1 MMAFDRSRLRG
12 SLTALITPFAKGALD
27 EAGLKR
33 VIEHQIENGTH
44 GLVPCGTTGE
54 SPTISHD
61 EHRRILELTVETNNG
76 RAFVLGGAGSNATQ
90 EAIELARHAQKVGCD
105 AAMCVVPYYNKPS
118 QEGLYRHFA
127 AVAEAITIP
136 LVLYNVPGRTI
147 VDLQP
152 ETVARLS
159 KIANIVGIKDAAGK
173 VERVSQTRILAGK
186 AFIQISGDDPNAV
199 GYNAQGGVGCIS
211 VSSNVA
217 PALCARLQNATA
229 EGAWDTANDINDR
242 LMPLHDAM
250 FCEPS
255 PGPAKYGASLLG
267 LCSPEVRLPV
277 LELTDGAKAR
287 VKAAMA
293 HAGLI

>member
-1 MMAFDRSRLRG
+1 M
-12 SLTALITPFAKGALD
+12 TALITPFQKGALD
-27 EAGLKR
+27 EAGIKR
-33 VIEHQIENGTH
+33 VVEHQIANGTH

-54 SPTISHD
+54 SPTISHE
-61 EHRRILELTVETNNG
+61 EHRRVLELTVQTANG
-76 RAFVLGGAGSNATQ
+76 RAFVLGGAGSNATH
-90 EAIELARHAQKVGCD
+90 EAIELAQFAQKVGCD

-127 AVAEAITIP
+127 TIAEAISIP
-136 LVLYNVPGRTI
+136 LVVYNVPGRTI
-147 VDLQP
+147 ADILP

-159 KIANIVGIKDAAGK
+159 RIANVVGIKDAAGK

-186 AFIQISGDDPNAV
+186 DFIQLSGDDPNAV

-217 PALCARLQNATA
+217 PRLCADLQNATA
-229 EGAWDTANDINDR
+229 RGAYDVANDINDR
-242 LMPLHDAM
+242 LMPLHEAM

-267 LCSPEVRLPV
+267 LCAAEVRLPV
-277 LELTDGAKAR
+277 LELTDAGKAR
-287 VKAAMA
+287 VKAAMS

>member
-1 MMAFDRSRLRG
+1 MAFERSRLRG
-12 SLTALITPFAKGALD
+12 SLTALITPFAKGAVD

-33 VIEHQIENGTH
+33 VVEHQIVNGTH

-61 EHRRILELTVETNNG
+61 EHRRVLELTVETANG
-76 RAFVLGGAGSNATQ
+76 RAFVLGGAGSNATH
-90 EAIELARHAQKVGCD
+90 EAIELARFAEKVGCD

-127 AVAEAITIP
+127 AVADAITIP
-136 LVLYNVPGRTI
+136 LVVYNVPGRTI
-147 VDLQP
+147 TDLLP
-152 ETVARLS
+152 ETVARLA

-173 VERVSQTRILAGK
+173 VERVSQTRILAGRD
-186 AFIQISGDDPNAV
+186 FIQLSGDDPNAV

-211 VSSNVA
+211 VTSNVA
-217 PALCARLQNATA
+217 PAQCAEMQNAMA
-229 EGAWDTANDINDR
+229 QGGWDAANEINDR
-242 LMPLHDAM
+242 LMPLHEAM

-255 PGPAKYGASLLG
+255 PGPAKYAASLLG

-277 LELTDGAKAR
+277 LELSDGARAR

>member
-1 MMAFDRSRLRG
+1 MVFDRSRLRG

-33 VIEHQIENGTH
+33 VIEHQVANGTH

-54 SPTISHD
+54 SPTISHE

-76 RAFVLGGAGSNATQ
+76 RAFVLGGAGSNSTQ
-90 EAIELARHAQKVGCD
+90 EAIELARHAEKVGCD

-118 QEGLYRHFA
+118 QEGMYRHFA
-127 AVAEAITIP
+127 AVAEAISIP

-147 VDLQP
+147 ADLLP
-152 ETVARLS
+152 ETVARLARV
-159 KIANIVGIKDAAGK
+159 ANIVGIKDAAGK
-173 VERVSQTRILAGK
+173 VERVSQTRILAGRD
-186 AFIQISGDDPNAV
+186 FIQISGDDPNAV

-217 PALCARLQNATA
+217 PALCAQLQNATA
-229 EGAWDTANDINDR
+229 QGAWDAANDINDR
-242 LMPLHDAM
+242 LMPLHEAM

-255 PGPAKYGASLLG
+255 PAPAKYGASLLG
-267 LCSPEVRLPV
+267 LCAAEVRLPV
-277 LELTDGAKAR
+277 LELTEGAKAR

-293 HAGLI
+293 HAGLV

>member
-1 MMAFDRSRLRG
+1 MTLDRSRLRG
-12 SLTALITPFAKGALD
+12 SLTALITPFAKGAVD
-27 EAGLKR
+27 EDGMKR
-33 VIEHQIENGTH
+33 VVAYQIDNGTH

-61 EHRRILELTVETNNG
+61 EHRRVLELAVETANG
-76 RAFVLGGAGSNATQ
+76 RVFVLGGAGSNATH
-90 EAIELARHAQKVGCD
+90 EAIALAQFAEKVGCD

-127 AVAEAITIP
+127 AIAEAISIP
-136 LVLYNVPGRTI
+136 LVVYNVPGRTI
-147 VDLQP
+147 VDILP
-152 ETVARLS
+152 ETVARLAR
-159 KIANIVGIKDAAGK
+159 IANVIGIKDAAGK

-186 AFIQISGDDPNAV
+186 EFIQLSGDDPNAV

-211 VSSNVA
+211 VSSNAA
-217 PALCARLQNATA
+217 PALCAQLQNATA
-229 EGAWDTANDINDR
+229 QGAWDTANEISDR

-255 PGPAKYGASLLG
+255 PGPAKYAASLLG

-277 LELTDGAKAR
+277 MELTDGGKAR
-287 VKAAMA
+287 VKAAMS